1 MAFTQAEEA
10 MIRNELDQLGVR
22 RTLDRYFHCVD
33 AGDWELLETCFT
45 EDAYFEF
52 NLSATQKKILE
63 GGKVIADY
71 FHERNQ
77 LFRTKTHYIGHAEIT
92 VNGDSAKADVYALS
106 NIVINDRISIRGL
119 RYADELVR
127 GADGNWR
134 FRKRVHRAL
143 WSYYATF
150 VEPEV
155 PPS

>member
-1 MAFTQAEEA
+1 MAFTPAEEA
-10 MIRNELDQLGVR
+10 AIRKELDQIGVR

-33 AGDWELLETCFT
+33 AGDWDLLATCFT
-45 EDAYFEF
+45 DDAYFEF
-52 NLSATQKKILE
+52 NLSATEKKVLQ
-63 GGKVIADY
+63 GGKVITDY
-71 FHERNQ
+71 FHDRNR
-77 LFRTKTHYIGHAEIT
+77 LFKTKTHYVGHAEIVIT
-92 VNGDSAKADVYALS
+92 GDTAKVDLYALS

-143 WSYYATF
+143 WSHYATF